1 MSTEINQDTNPWR
14 KDFPTLNQEIDGKPL
29 VYLDSAASAQTP
41 TSVIDRMTSFYRD
54 EYASVHR
61 GVHQLSAAATD
72 NMEQVRD
79 KVCTF
84 LGADTRDEIVFT
96 KGTTEAI
103 NLVANGYLR
112 PLLQE
117 RGDKPSE
124 IVISNLEHHANIV
137 PWQMLAEQFNLTVK
151 VWEADENG
159 ELDIQALEPLLSEKT
174 VLVAVAHISN
184 VLGAR
189 TPIESVTQLAN
200 ERGIPVLLDGAQAVM
215 HETVDVKSLNCDFY
229 VFSAHKL
236 YGPTGIGVL
245 YGKKSLLDAMSP
257 WEGGGAMIDKV
268 CLPTGTTFNQAPWKF
283 EAGTPNIAGILGL
296 GAAIDYVQEAGL
308 DTIAQYE
315 NQLMDYALT
324 QLSTIDNIEVYG
336 KPSHRAGVIPFNLG
350 EHHAYDVGTFLD
362 RYGIAVRTGHHC
374 AMPLISSLDQS
385 AVCRASIA
393 LYTTREDIDAL
404 VAGLKRINM
413 LLG

>member
-14 KDFPTLNQEIDGKPL
+14 KDFLTLNQEIDGKPL

-54 EYASVHR
+54 EYASVHC

-103 NLVANGYLR
+103 NLIVNGYLR

-159 ELDIQALEPLLSEKT
+159 ELDIQALEPLLSENT
-174 VLVAVAHISN
+174 VLVAHISN

-245 YGKKSLLDAMSP
+245 YGKKSLLDA
-257 WEGGGAMIDKV
+257 
-268 CLPTGTTFNQAPWKF
+268 
-283 EAGTPNIAGILGL
+283 
-296 GAAIDYVQEAGL
+296 
-308 DTIAQYE
+308 IAQYE

-350 EHHAYDVGTFLD
+350 EHHAYDVETFLD
-362 RYGIAVRTGHHC
+362 RYGIAVRTGYHC

-385 AVCRASIA
+385 AVYRASIG
-393 LYTTREDIDAL
+393 LYTTREYIDAL